1 MAAGYQNLYL
11 EQGSTFEISIAVDDV
26 YGNNY
31 DLTSAT
37 AISQI
42 RKSYYSANA
51 TAAFTA
57 SVANTTGTITLSL
70 TANQTANIAAGRY
83 LYDTIISIPG
93 VPGQANTVTRILE
106 GTIDVTPR
114 VTRFV

>member
-11 EQGSTFEISIAVDDV
+11 EQGATFDVSITLDDV

-37 AISQI
+37 AKGQI

-51 TAAFTA
+51 
-57 SVANTTGTITLSL
+57 VANFSTTVDVPSATIALSL
-70 TANQTANIAAGRY
+70 DSRQTSNIAPGRY
-83 LYDTIISIPG
+83 VYDAIVSFPG
-93 VPGQANTVTRILE
+93 VPGTANTVVRILE
-106 GTIDVTPR
+106 GTVDVSPS
-114 VTRFV
+114 VTR